1 MQPERN
7 YWTDERIEKVVSL
20 LLRIG
25 VVGAAAIVLL
35 GGVLYLF
42 QYALTAPHY
51 EVFQGE
57 PPRLCTVSGIIA
69 TALTLESSGIIQLGL
84 LLLIVTPI
92 ARVVFS
98 VVAFGMQ
105 RDRLYVSVTII
116 VLIVL
121 LYNLL
126 PG

>member
-7 YWTDERIEKVVSL
+7 YWTDERVEGVISM

-25 VVGAAAIVLL
+25 VVSAAAIVLL

-42 QYALTAPHY
+42 QYGMAVPHY

-57 PPRLCTVSGIIA
+57 PLHLRTVSGIIA
-69 TALTLESSGIIQLGL
+69 TALRFESSGIIQLGL
-84 LLLIVTPI
+84 LLLILTPV

-98 VVAFGMQ
+98 VAAFGLQ

-116 VLIVL
+116 VLVVL
-121 LYNLL
+121 LYDLL
-126 PG
+126 LG

>member
-1 MQPERN
+1 MQLTRR
-7 YWTDERIEKVVSL
+7 YWTDEHIEWIISL

-25 VVGAAAIVLL
+25 VVCAAAIVLM

-42 QYALTAPHY
+42 QYGLTFPHY
-51 EVFQGE
+51 QVFQGE
-57 PPRLCTVSGIIA
+57 PVYLRTVSGILA
-69 TALTLESSGIIQLGL
+69 TALSFESRGIIQLGL
-84 LLLIVTPI
+84 LLLILTPI

-98 VVAFGMQ
+98 VAAFAIQ
-105 RDRLYVSVTII
+105 RDHLYVSVTLI

-126 PG
+126 

>member
-7 YWTDERIEKVVSL
+7 YWTDERVEAVISV

-35 GGVLYLF
+35 GGVLYLL
-42 QYALTAPHY
+42 QYGMAVPHY
-51 EVFQGE
+51 EVFRGE
-57 PPRLCTVSGIIA
+57 PLHLRTVSGIIA
-69 TALTLESSGIIQLGL
+69 TALNFESSGIIQLGL
-84 LLLIVTPI
+84 LLLILTPV

-98 VVAFGMQ
+98 VAAFGLQ

-116 VLIVL
+116 VLVVL
-121 LYNLL
+121 LYDLL
-126 PG
+126 LG